1 VQNTCKKSGWP
12 YDEAEAEKA
21 FKEAD
26 LNSDQ
31 GIDPDELLR
40 LLYGIFI
47 LILEI
52 AKESKETNDLLKRY
66 ESLKDNKDL
75 KSLMDLVGN

>member
-1 VQNTCKKSGWP
+1 VQDTCKKSGWP
-12 YDEAEAEKA
+12 YDAAEAEKA

-66 ESLKDNKDL
+66 EGLKDNKDL
-75 KSLMDLVGN
+75 KSLIDLVGN